1 MSATAAARPYEH
13 LIVEQDGY
21 VATITFDRADK
32 MNAFT
37 TQMLRDITAI
47 LRGFEAAGDVR
58 ACILRGSGRAFST
71 GADLAE
77 LVHKTPFDI
86 LESNRD
92 WITMYNAIETVP
104 FPVIAQVHG
113 YAIAG
118 GTETTLA
125 CDLVVASED
134 AKLGLAEIKV
144 GVIPG
149 AGACVR
155 LTRWVGRAQA
165 KEILMTGDM
174 IPADEAKR
182 LGLVNRVVAADR
194 LEEETVALARQLASR
209 SPLAIAAAKRAVNV
223 GSELDMEKG
232 IEYVLREFALLFAT
246 DDQVE
251 GMTAFLEKRDAEFK
265 GR

>member
-1 MSATAAARPYEH
+1 MNGSTPWYEH
-13 LIVEQDGY
+13 LKVERDGY
-21 VATITFDRADK
+21 VAVIEFDRADK
-32 MNAFT
+32 LNAFT
-37 TQMLRDITAI
+37 TQMLRDVTAI
-47 LRGFEAAGDVR
+47 LRGFEAAGNVR
-58 ACILRGSGRAFST
+58 VCILRGSGRAFST

-77 LVHKTPFDI
+77 LVHAGPFDV
-86 LESNRD
+86 LQSNRD
-92 WITMYNAIETVP
+92 WIAMYNAIETVP

-125 CDLVVASED
+125 CDLVVASDD
-134 AKLGLAEIKV
+134 AQLGLAEIKV

-174 IPADEAKR
+174 IPAEEAKR
-182 LGLVNRVVAADR
+182 LGLVNRVVPR
-194 LEEETVALARQLASR
+194 EQLEEETMALARQIASR

-223 GSELDMEKG
+223 GSELDLEKG

-246 DDQVE
+246 EDKLE
-251 GMTAFLEKRDAEFK
+251 GMSAFLEKREANFK

>member
-1 MSATAAARPYEH
+1 MSGGTPWYEH
-13 LIVEQDGY
+13 LKVERDGHI
-21 VATITFDRADK
+21 AIIEFDRADK
-32 MNAFT
+32 LNAFT
-37 TQMLRDITAI
+37 TQMLRDVTAI
-47 LRGFEAAGDVR
+47 LRGFEAGGDVR
-58 ACILRGSGRAFST
+58 VCILRGSGRAFST
-71 GADLAE
+71 GADLGE
-77 LVHKTPFDI
+77 LVHAGPFDV
-86 LESNRD
+86 LQSNRD
-92 WITMYNAIETVP
+92 WIAMYNAIETVP

-125 CDLVVASED
+125 CDLVIASDD

-155 LTRWVGRAQA
+155 LTRWIGRAQA

-174 IPADEAKR
+174 IPAEEAKR
-182 LGLVNRVVAADR
+182 LGLVNRVVPRER
-194 LEEETVALARQLASR
+194 LEEETMTLARQIASR

-223 GSELDMEKG
+223 GSELDLEKG

-246 DDQVE
+246 EDKVE
-251 GMTAFLEKRDAEFK
+251 GMSAFLEKREPHFK

>member
-1 MSATAAARPYEH
+1 MSAGAPWYEH
-13 LIVEQDGY
+13 LKVLRDGHVAIVE
-21 VATITFDRADK
+21 FDRAEK

-37 TQMLRDITAI
+37 TQMLRDIKEI

-71 GADLAE
+71 GADLGE
-77 LVHKTPFDI
+77 LVHAGPFDV
-86 LESNRD
+86 LKSNRD
-92 WITMYNAIETVP
+92 WIEMYEAIETVP

-118 GTETTLA
+118 GTETTLC
-125 CDLVVASED
+125 CDLVVASDD

-155 LTRWVGRAQA
+155 LTRWLGRAQA

-174 IPADEAKR
+174 IPAEEARR
-182 LGLVNRVVAADR
+182 LGLVNRVVPRER
-194 LEEETVALARQLASR
+194 LEEETMALAQSIAAK
-209 SPLAIAAAKRAVNV
+209 SPLAIAAAKRAVNI
-223 GSELDMEKG
+223 GGELDMEKG

-246 DDQVE
+246 EDKVE
-251 GMTAFLEKRDAEFK
+251 GMSAFLEKREAQFK

>member
-1 MSATAAARPYEH
+1 MSGAGVPSYEH
-13 LIVEQDGY
+13 LQVAQDGH
-21 VATITFDRADK
+21 VATITFDRPEK
-32 MNAFT
+32 LNAFT

-71 GADLAE
+71 GADLGE
-77 LVHKTPFDI
+77 LVHAGPQDV
-86 LESNRD
+86 LRSNRD
-92 WITMYNAIETVP
+92 WIAMYNAIECVP

-125 CDLVVASED
+125 CDLVIASDD

-165 KEILMTGDM
+165 KEILMTGDL
-174 IPADEAKR
+174 IPAEEAKR
-182 LGLVNRVVAADR
+182 LGLVNRVVPR
-194 LEEETVALARQLASR
+194 EKLEEETMALARQLASR

-223 GSELDMEKG
+223 GSELDLEKG

-246 DDQVE
+246 EDKVE
-251 GMTAFLEKRDAEFK
+251 GMSAFLEKREANFK

>member
-1 MSATAAARPYEH
+1 
-13 LIVEQDGY
+13 
-21 VATITFDRADK
+21 
-32 MNAFT
+32 
-37 TQMLRDITAI
+37 
-47 LRGFEAAGDVR
+47 
-58 ACILRGSGRAFST
+58 
-71 GADLAE
+71 
-77 LVHKTPFDI
+77 
-86 LESNRD
+86 
-92 WITMYNAIETVP
+92 
-104 FPVIAQVHG
+104 VIAQVHG

-118 GTETTLA
+118 GTETTLC
-125 CDLVVASED
+125 CDLVIASDD

-174 IPADEAKR
+174 IPAEEAKR
-182 LGLVNRVVAADR
+182 LGLVNRVVPR
-194 LEEETVALARQLASR
+194 ETLEEETMTLARQIASR

-223 GSELDMEKG
+223 GSELDLEKG

-246 DDQVE
+246 EDKVE
-251 GMTAFLEKRDAEFK
+251 GMTAFLEKREANFK